1 MQEVWLEFPTEICDF
16 LNVFPRQEKPDRQ
29 VRGIGEGKGSVGTG
43 GLPAQMPNTKDR
55 LTIVDVAL
63 AAGNCNY

>member
-29 VRGIGEGKGSVGTG
+29 VGGIVEGKGSG
-43 GLPAQMPNTKDR
+43 
-55 LTIVDVAL
+55 
-63 AAGNCNY
+63 AAGGTASTDAKHKRQINYC